1 MKLLLTLGLGLLW
14 QLHAQAA
21 PLGQPEHSKVESSIV
36 AESDK
41 KLKIGFKVITE
52 KGIKANQEGPWE
64 LTLTET
70 DGLKLDGDNGKGSFK
85 NVDFSLPGFQ
95 ITATPTS
102 EKKSGKLKF
111 KLRSFIC
118 TDDKTRCFME
128 VHNGEMPW
136 DFVAKK

>member
-1 MKLLLTLGLGLLW
+1 MKLLMVLGLSLLW
-14 QLHAQAA
+14 ELPALAA
-21 PLGQPEHSKVESSIV
+21 PLGQPEHSKVETSV
-36 AESDK
+36 VTEGDK
-41 KLKIGFKVITE
+41 KLKLTFKVTTE

-64 LTLTET
+64 LSLSET
-70 DGLKLDGDNGKGSFK
+70 DGLKLDGDGGKGSFK

-95 ITATPTS
+95 ISASPTS

-128 VHNGEMPW
+128 VHNGELPW
-136 DFVAKK
+136 DFMNKK